1 MPRAQRVAQ
10 YIQRLAYDSLFPHE
24 EYEERPEDVAPRAS
38 ESSPNYPSWKA
49 TSFSVYVPFR
59 SPTSS

>member
-10 YIQRLAYDSLFPHE
+10 YIQRLAYDSWFNHE
-24 EYEERPEDVAPRAS
+24 ERDERPKDVLPS
-38 ESSPNYPSWKA
+38 GTESSPNYPSWNA

-59 SPTSS
+59 DSSNT